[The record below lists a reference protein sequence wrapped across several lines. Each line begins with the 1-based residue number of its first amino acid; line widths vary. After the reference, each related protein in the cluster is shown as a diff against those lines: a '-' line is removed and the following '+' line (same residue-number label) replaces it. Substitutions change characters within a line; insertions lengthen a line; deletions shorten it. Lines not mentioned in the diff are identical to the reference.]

1 MVELPGTGG
10 LDPIQLYNRYS
21 FARDREDVAVRSAV
35 QLDELDFA
43 LLEALHDDPKTGAL
57 ELSRHLRVA
66 RATVSARLHRLEES
80 GLVAGYEP
88 RIDLA
93 AAGFEVQAFV
103 TMEIAQGA
111 LETVAGELEAI
122 PGVLEA
128 FVTTGSGDILCR
140 IAAMSHRGLQHTL
153 IELNR
158 SAVITRS
165 TSVIVLSELVPYRT
179 MPLLRTLEP
188 GRAAKAPA
196 YRRRR

>member
-1 MVELPGTGG
+1 M
-10 LDPIQLYNRYS
+10 R
-21 FARDREDVAVRSAV
+21 AVV

-57 ELSRHLRVA
+57 ELSRQLRVA

-80 GLVAGYEP
+80 GVVAGYEP

-111 LETVAGELEAI
+111 LETVTGELEAI
-122 PGVLEA
+122 PPGVLEA
-128 FVTTGSGDILCR
+128 FVTTGGAGDILCR

-158 SAVITRS
+158 SSVITRS
-165 TSVIVLSELVPYRT
+165 TSVIVLSELVPYRS

-188 GRAAKAPA
+188 GRSTKAPA
-196 YRRRR
+196 YRRQR

>member
-1 MVELPGTGG
+1 M
-10 LDPIQLYNRYS
+10 R
-21 FARDREDVAVRSAV
+21 AVV

-43 LLEALHDDPKTGAL
+43 LLEALHDDPKTGVL
-57 ELSRHLRVA
+57 ELSRQLRVA

-80 GLVAGYEP
+80 GVVAGYEP

-111 LETVAGELEAI
+111 LETVTGELEAI

-128 FVTTGSGDILCR
+128 FVTTGAGDILCR

-158 SAVITRS
+158 SSVITRS
-165 TSVIVLSELVPYRT
+165 TSVIVLSELVPYRS

-188 GRAAKAPA
+188 GRSTKAPA
-196 YRRRR
+196 YRRQR